1 MKRTLSFLFKLVIFS
16 LSTLGVYVTLK
27 DALYP
32 FEALSY
38 FTTIINM
45 LTALFYA
52 FFIVE
57 MVLRKDSSRLFRYFK
72 QSLMV
77 YLIITMVVYSFIL
90 IPFIVEEQI
99 NYQIFSVNDV
109 LIHYIV
115 PLTVLIDYGWFD
127 EKGKTKSIYAFTNL
141 LNIVF
146 YVMYLF
152 LYVFFGG
159 RFHLG
164 NTESMYP
171 YFFLNIERLGLYPVM
186 LICLGIM
193 VVVIFV
199 GWLIYI
205 IDQLISIPLNL
216 STDKR
221 K

>member
-1 MKRTLSFLFKLVIFS
+1 MKRTLSFLFKLIIFS

-38 FTTIINM
+38 FTTIINI
-45 LTALFYA
+45 LTALFYS
-52 FFIVE
+52 FFIIELALSKV
-57 MVLRKDSSRLFRYFK
+57 SSALFRYFK

-99 NYQIFSVNDV
+99 NYQIFSSNDL
-109 LIHYIV
+109 LIHYVV
-115 PLTVLIDYGWFD
+115 PVLVLIDYASFD
-127 EKGKTKSIYAFTNL
+127 EKGRTKSIYAFINL

-146 YVMYLF
+146 YITYLF

-171 YFFLNIERLGLYPVM
+171 YFFLNIERIGLYPVIM
-186 LICLGIM
+186 ICISIM

-199 GWLIYI
+199 GWVIYI
-205 IDQLISIPLNL
+205 IDQLISIPLKL
-216 STDKR
+216 SQDKR